1 MDIKYRL
8 YPHPVLWEK
17 NDDFNNSKFDCDV
30 VLNREIKKF
39 VLDIQFN
46 LDNENLKN
54 LIRKGKAEY
63 IIHIESPASS
73 YRIVHKAQSENI
85 KITLLD
91 EHLLGKISLC
101 PFIVAKEDISDYF
114 NDDFNEDY
122 SGVVF
127 NLSKGTILAIGTQLT
142 FKVDKENEDLSQVPS
157 IFTIYKKETTEQL
170 PIEIELNDNKIRIGL
185 NIQDYENYYLTV
197 HNNPDVV
204 NAFLIYPVLI
214 YTFERL
220 KESFDDYSDY
230 RWFKALEKMFE
241 KYSFKLSDDIVNSET
256 SIYLAQMVM
265 SFPISKAFLSIS
277 MDEENGG
284 EE

>member
-46 LDNENLKN
+46 LDNENFKN